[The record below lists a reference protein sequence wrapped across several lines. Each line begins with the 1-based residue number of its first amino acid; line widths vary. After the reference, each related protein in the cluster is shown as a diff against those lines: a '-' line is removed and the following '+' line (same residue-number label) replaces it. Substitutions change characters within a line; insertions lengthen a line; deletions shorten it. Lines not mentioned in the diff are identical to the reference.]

1 MGSAYENCKGID
13 DEMAE
18 TVAQEMERRLRDAF
32 APTRLEII
40 NDSAK
45 HRGHTGDDGSGE
57 SHFPILI
64 EAEAFADA
72 SRVER
77 QRMVNGALGDI
88 PGDRVHALSIKASAP
103 EGAG

>member
-45 HRGHTGDDGSGE
+45 HRGHMGDDGSCCPVACPSYG
-57 SHFPILI
+57 
-64 EAEAFADA
+64 
-72 SRVER
+72 
-77 QRMVNGALGDI
+77 G
-88 PGDRVHALSIKASAP
+88 VHMQYS
-103 EGAG
+103 

>member
-45 HRGHTGDDGSGE
+45 HRGHMGEDGSGE
-57 SHFPILI
+57 
-64 EAEAFADA
+64 
-72 SRVER
+72 
-77 QRMVNGALGDI
+77 
-88 PGDRVHALSIKASAP
+88 
-103 EGAG
+103 